1 MNEESNVT
9 ARVVKWIVGGITALF
24 LVIVASCAANTVETG
39 HRGIKVNFGKVE
51 PQPLPEGLYFV
62 NPFTTHIAQLSIQT
76 IKWDATTEAYTKDVQ
91 KSVIHFA
98 LNYSL
103 EPGYAAEIYRTVGA
117 TWSETLIPQ
126 VVNEEIKRQIGQI
139 EAVQLIASRD
149 QIARSIEKLVTDNL
163 ASRHVLVSGF
173 RMTNIDYTTEFE
185 NAVEAKVVA
194 QQKAI
199 EETNRTVQ
207 IQQQANQK
215 VITAQAEAKSM
226 QIRAE
231 ALSQNP
237 KLVEWEAVQKW
248 NGTLPQYMLGGATPF
263 MNLTP
268 AR

>member
-1 MNEESNVT
+1 MN
-9 ARVVKWIVGGITALF
+9 VVKWIVGAIVALF
-24 LVIVASCAANTVETG
+24 CLITVSCSMTTVETG
-39 HRGIKVNFGKVE
+39 HRGIKVTFGTVD
-51 PQPLPEGLYFV
+51 PSPLPEGLYFI
-62 NPFTTHIAQLSIQT
+62 NPFTTHVAQLSIQT

-98 LNYSL
+98 VNYSL
-103 EPGYAAEIYRTVGA
+103 EPQAAAEIFRTVGA
-117 TWSETLIPQ
+117 NWSGTLIPQ

-149 QIARSIEKLVTDNL
+149 QIARSIEKLITENL

-194 QQKAI
+194 QQRAI
-199 EETNRTVQ
+199 EEQNRTVQ

-215 VITAQAEAKSM
+215 VISAEAEAKSM
-226 QIRAE
+226 TIRAH
-231 ALSQNP
+231 ALESNP

-248 NGTLPQYMLGGATPF
+248 NGNLPTYMLGGTTPF
-263 MNLTP
+263 INVTP
-268 AR
+268 K